1 MGRPGGS
8 SRVLIIDF
16 GGQYAH
22 LIARRVREAE
32 RWSQIAS
39 PAEARGLLGGVDAI
53 ILSGGPSSVW
63 ESDHD
68 SIALEAVES
77 GKPVLGICYG
87 HQLLAKVLG
96 GRVGPSPRPEFGST
110 RVRVLDDRGLL
121 RGFPREVEV
130 WMSHNDAVLEAPPG
144 ARVLA
149 TSEGSPVAA
158 FEYRGRVYGVQWHP
172 EVSHSWGGMLL
183 LDNFLSIAGV
193 PRDWRPEDLVG
204 SLVEYIR
211 EVVGSGIAVA
221 AVSGGVD
228 STVAALLARRALGDR
243 LIPVFIDHGLHP
255 EGEVE
260 WVSRALSRLGIPPRI
275 VDASDRFFSELRGVV
290 DPEEKRRVIGRVY
303 GEVLREEAER
313 LGAQFLVQGTI
324 YPDVIESGAR
334 PGADTIKTHH
344 NVGGLP
350 ERLGLTLVEPL
361 RWFYKDEVR
370 RIGKM
375 LGLSSELVEKK
386 PIPGPGLAVRV
397 EGEVTRDKVRIAR
410 AADRIVREEIEGAG
424 LHRGLWQYFAVLTS
438 SRATGVKGDRR
449 VYGYVVAVRVVESV
463 DAMTARA
470 SRLPWVVLE
479 RIASRITGE
488 IPEVTRVVYDIT
500 SKPPATIEWE

>member
-1 MGRPGGS
+1 MGEPNGY
-8 SRVLIIDF
+8 SRVLVVDF

-39 PAEARGLLGGVDAI
+39 PMEAEEVLAMADAV

-63 ESDHD
+63 EANHD
-68 SIALEAVES
+68 AIALAAVES

-110 RVRVLDDRGLL
+110 RVRVLDDGGLL
-121 RGFPREVEV
+121 RGFPGEVEV
-130 WMSHNDAVLEAPPG
+130 WMSHNDAVLEPPPG

-158 FEYRGRVYGVQWHP
+158 FEYDGRVYGVQWHP

-193 PRDWRPEDLVG
+193 PRDWRPEDLIG
-204 SLVEYIR
+204 SLIDHIR
-211 EVVGSGIAVA
+211 SLVGDGVAIA

-228 STVAALLARRALGDR
+228 STVAALLAKRALGDR
-243 LIPVFIDHGLHP
+243 LVPVFIDHGLHP

-260 WVSRALSRLGIPPRI
+260 WVVRSLTSLGIPPRV
-275 VDASDRFFSELRGVV
+275 VDASNRFFFELRGIV

-313 LGAQFLVQGTI
+313 LGARFLVQGTI

-350 ERLGLTLVEPL
+350 ERLGLILVEPL

-370 RIGKM
+370 RIGRM
-375 LGLSSELVEKK
+375 LGLTDEIVEKK

-397 EGEVTRDKVRIAR
+397 EGEVTLDKVRIAR
-410 AADRIVREEIEGAG
+410 VADRIVREEIEGAG

-449 VYGYVVAVRVVESV
+449 SYGYVVAIRVVESI
-463 DAMTARA
+463 DAMTARV